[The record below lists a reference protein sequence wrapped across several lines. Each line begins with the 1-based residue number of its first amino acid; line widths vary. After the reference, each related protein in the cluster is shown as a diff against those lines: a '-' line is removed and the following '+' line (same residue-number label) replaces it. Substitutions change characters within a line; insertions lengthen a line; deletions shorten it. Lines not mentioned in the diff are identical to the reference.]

1 MDRKN
6 FRHQVI
12 LMNIEDI
19 SINRLV
25 PIYLMSSYLYYRKDE
40 SKLSDGEFDML
51 CKRMLDNWKQIK
63 HPHKRL
69 IRKKD
74 LEAGTGYAIKKYPT
88 IVISSAERW
97 IAGEYDNE
105 G

>member
-1 MDRKN
+1 
-6 FRHQVI
+6 
-12 LMNIEDI
+12 MNIEDI

-51 CKRMLDNWKQIK
+51 CKRMLDNWKQIN